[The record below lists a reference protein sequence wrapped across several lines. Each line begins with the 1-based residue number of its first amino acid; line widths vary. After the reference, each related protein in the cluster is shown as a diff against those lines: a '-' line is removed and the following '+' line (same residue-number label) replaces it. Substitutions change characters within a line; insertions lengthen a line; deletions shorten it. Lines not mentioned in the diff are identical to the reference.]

1 MYPPS
6 RLPSF
11 SLSPAGGAR
20 STVINTAP
28 PGRLPWEVLEVE
40 AYHDDEAQPTV
51 SCAARTS
58 LSSLCVAQKA
68 GSGRRASQHDVA
80 RSHGPPPAL
89 HVHAASGCASLAAPP
104 PPPGPGRGRGGPPPP
119 PGARPPPPPPPPP
132 PLRQVNWAVD
142 LTEGKAADP
151 WRASHLSTE
160 TKEHMWQL
168 HSKEGCVAGCWSGLC

>member
-89 HVHAASGCASLAAPP
+89 HVHAASGCASLPP
-104 PPPGPGRGRGGPPPP
+104 PPPL
-119 PGARPPPPPPPPP
+119 
-132 PLRQVNWAVD
+132 LRQVNWAVD